1 MEENETIEN
10 VSVGGNFWSWI
21 CCPCCNEEE
30 SEDLESLITAND
42 QDNTISAPSSSST
55 GEIRVEPSSSRFNGV
70 SNKGNMETPRIIFV
84 GNPGV
89 GKSSLLNCVA
99 GKLVFRSGTS
109 TGKGLTYKL
118 TEKTVGNTT
127 FCDTPGLEDNTYRK
141 QAGEAISKLLKQ
153 GGICKIFFV
162 VTEEAGRI
170 RPQDTATM
178 KVILDAAPE
187 IGNRYGIIV
196 NKLSKKNACQVVT
209 TK

>member
-1 MEENETIEN
+1 VVKRKDT
-10 VSVGGNFWSWI
+10 
-21 CCPCCNEEE
+21 
-30 SEDLESLITAND
+30 
-42 QDNTISAPSSSST
+42 ST
-55 GEIRVEPSSSRFNGV
+55 THYIRPGFKK
-70 SNKGNMETPRIIFV
+70 KGNMDTQRIIFV

-89 GKSSLLNCVA
+89 GKSSLLNSVA